1 MFDIIDDEI
10 RYNGTYV
17 AKIKWLP
24 AAGYVLKAE
33 IINLLEGLDEAKA
46 LKEIHDSYNEG
57 YAEGYEDGYS
67 DGHCGNKRQ
76 I

>member
-1 MFDIIDDEI
+1 MFDFVDDEI

-33 IINLLEGLDEAKA
+33 IINLLEGLSEIEAET
-46 LKEIHDSYNEG
+46 LKEIKNSYNEG
-57 YAEGYEDGYS
+57 YSDGYD
-67 DGHCGNKRQ
+67 DGYNGNKSK